1 MNPRVQP
8 AIQASSWKI
17 SRKLESTVDAESR
30 DVSVFSLLY
39 VASRNSAT
47 GFYFASAHDPRRGL
61 WSTPGGFLKAGETL
75 HSAAARETL
84 EETGSVIANTRLR
97 FIFGFP
103 QLDQFVVTV
112 LAEAEPRSVDRDGES
127 VDVRLFSRDAI
138 PWRRLAFPTDRHA
151 LRLHGATT
159 SADRRE
165 RIHLI
170 ECAWDRD
177 GRILATQ
184 IDDSAITPEKLSGLS
199 AREAMALIRA
209 GFQSKRF

>member
-1 MNPRVQP
+1 MG
-8 AIQASSWKI
+8 ATSDTGF
-17 SRKLESTVDAESR
+17 KLED
-30 DVSVFSLLY
+30 FSEAGINGRCGVTRRQRLQLVVRCIAQLGDRVLLCK
-39 VASRNSAT
+39 R
-47 GFYFASAHDPRRGL
+47 AHDPRCGF
-61 WSTPGGFLKAGETL
+61 WSTPGGFLQAGETL

-97 FIFGFP
+97 FICGFP

-112 LAEAEPRSVDRDGES
+112 LAEAESRSVDRDGES

-151 LRLHGATT
+151 LRLHGATA

-199 AREAMALIRA
+199 AREAMALIRG